1 MKIFITGGT
10 GFVGGHAKNHFL
22 EQGHAVTVVGTRSSP
37 EGMDHELCHYVEAD
51 TTEAGDWQ
59 AEAAQADLI
68 LNLAGR
74 TIFRRWS
81 ESYKAKIRDSR
92 IKTTRNLVDALAPD
106 SKAVLIS
113 TSAVGYYGDCGEAV
127 ITEQNAIGDD
137 FLASLAKAW
146 EAEAMRAADKG
157 VRVVIARFGIVLG
170 QDGGALASMV
180 PAFRSFVGGPLGSGK
195 QWFPWLHIHD
205 LLAACDFLH
214 GRADLHGAFNFCS
227 PNPVRNRQM
236 AQTLGSVLHRPAMM
250 PVPTMAL
257 KLMLGELAGALL
269 ASQRAVPAKLLAAGF
284 EFKYPELA
292 GALKDILGS
301 SAD

>member
-10 GFVGGHAKNHFL
+10 GFVGGHAKTHFL

-37 EGMDHELCHYVEAD
+37 EGMDHARCRYVQAD

-59 AEAAQADLI
+59 AEAAEADLI

-81 ESYKAKIRDSR
+81 ESYKGKIRDSR
-92 IKTTRNLVDALAPD
+92 IKTTRHLVDALPTD

-157 VRVVIARFGIVLG
+157 VRVIIARFGIILG
-170 QDGGALASMV
+170 HDGGALASMV
-180 PAFRSFVGGPLGSGK
+180 PAFRSFVGGPLGTGK

-205 LLAACDFLH
+205 LLAAYDFLY
-214 GRADLHGAFNFCS
+214 GRADLQGAFNFCS
-227 PNPVRNRQM
+227 PNPVRNREM
-236 AQTLGSVLHRPAMM
+236 AQTLGSVLHRPAVM

-257 KLMLGELAGALL
+257 KLMLGELANALL

-292 GALKDILGS
+292 DALTDILGS
-301 SAD
+301 AAD

>member
-1 MKIFITGGT
+1 
-10 GFVGGHAKNHFL
+10 
-22 EQGHAVTVVGTRSSP
+22 
-37 EGMDHELCHYVEAD
+37 
-51 TTEAGDWQ
+51 
-59 AEAAQADLI
+59 
-68 LNLAGR
+68 
-74 TIFRRWS
+74 
-81 ESYKAKIRDSR
+81 
-92 IKTTRNLVDALAPD
+92 
-106 SKAVLIS
+106 VLIS

-205 LLAACDFLH
+205 LLAACDFLY

-227 PNPVRNRQM
+227 PNPVRNREM
-236 AQTLGSVLHRPAMM
+236 AQTLGSVLHRPAMV